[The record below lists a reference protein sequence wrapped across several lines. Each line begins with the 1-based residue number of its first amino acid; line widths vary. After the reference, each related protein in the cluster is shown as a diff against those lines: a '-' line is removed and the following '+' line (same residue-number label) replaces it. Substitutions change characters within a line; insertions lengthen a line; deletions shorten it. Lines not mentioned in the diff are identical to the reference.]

1 MAERLLIGGTMHNRS
16 LVWLLVI
23 VFGGALASTPATA
36 KQASSGVEHVGQW
49 AGTWDGSGSGEFE
62 LTLEK
67 GKDGVPLGK
76 VAVTTDQGNYSAD
89 LKGLSFIGKN
99 MSATYDFPLD
109 PSAEV
114 SVEATFDGDKAK
126 GTWSLRP
133 KGGGTEVASG
143 SFTVSRKSR

>member
-1 MAERLLIGGTMHNRS
+1 MQNRS

-23 VFGGALASTPATA
+23 VFGCALASAPTRAR
-36 KQASSGVEHVGQW
+36 QASSGEEYAGTW
-49 AGTWDGSGSGEFE
+49 SGTWDGSGSGEFE

-67 GKDGVPLGK
+67 GKDGAPAGK
-76 VAVTTDQGNYSAD
+76 VAVTTDQGNYTAD
-89 LKGLSFIGKN
+89 LKGLSFSGKN

-114 SVEATFDGDKAK
+114 AVAAAFDSGKAK

-133 KGGGTEVASG
+133 KGGGTEVVSG
-143 SFTVSRKSR
+143 SFTVSKK